1 LPAARLAVSTV
12 DPWFL
17 TFGRAVVA
25 GAVAL
30 AILIATRRRLPPRSV
45 VTSLAIAA
53 LFVVFGFPLFS
64 TFAMRTVPAAHG
76 GVVLGILPLA
86 TAASAAVLAHERAS
100 LGFRLVGALGA
111 ALVVGFAF
119 RHGGSSSLAVG
130 DLLLLASI
138 ASSALGYTLSG
149 RLSLSMPGW
158 EVICWALVLSLP
170 FALIGAIVFWPAHPA
185 AVPATAWMAFL

>member
-1 LPAARLAVSTV
+1 MSNSRENVGLFLGCLGVVMFAGTLPAARLAVSTV

-25 GAVAL
+25 GAIAL
-30 AILIATRRRLPPRSV
+30 AILVATRRRLPPRSV

-100 LGFRLVGALGA
+100 LGFRLVGALGPP
-111 ALVVGFAF
+111 
-119 RHGGSSSLAVG
+119 SSSGSRFFMA
-130 DLLLLASI
+130 AQARS
-138 ASSALGYTLSG
+138 LSG
-149 RLSLSMPGW
+149 
-158 EVICWALVLSLP
+158 ICCCSRPLP
-170 FALIGAIVFWPAHPA
+170 RRRS
-185 AVPATAWMAFL
+185 ATRCRAGCR